1 MDFQYNKQV
10 NKMKVADIF
19 NKIRQRFGMIYN
31 TNQNIKQLLFNQK
44 KYTLENYILHDTT
57 LGISKDKYC
66 NHDIIVSLTTYNKRI
81 YDVHLTIA
89 SIMEQTMK
97 ANRII
102 LWLDYSFEHQTL
114 PQALQILQ
122 KKGLEI
128 KFCKDI
134 RSYKKLIP
142 SLQNFPDDI
151 IITIDDDVLYDFD
164 LLEKLITAYIKDPSY
179 IYCNRQ
185 HIMRKGE
192 KGKLLPYKNWTWASS
207 NYEANI
213 MNFPTGVGGILYPP
227 HSLDQEVFN
236 ESVFLDICKYA
247 DDVWFKAMAMK
258 KGTLSRKVYTH
269 SNTSTD
275 YIEIDNVQDI
285 GLRNINTLGEGLNDK
300 QIEAVFNKY
309 NLYTLLNE
317 CL

>member
-1 MDFQYNKQV
+1 
-10 NKMKVADIF
+10 MKAVDIF
-19 NKIRQRFGMIYN
+19 NKIKQRFGMIYD
-31 TNQNIKQLLFNQK
+31 TNQNIKQLLFNQR
-44 KYTLENYILHDTT
+44 KYALEQYILHDTT

-66 NHDIIVSLTTYNKRI
+66 NHDVIVSLTTYSKRI

-122 KKGLEI
+122 NKGLEI

-134 RSYKKLIP
+134 RSYTKLIP
-142 SLQNFPDDI
+142 SLKNFPNDI
-151 IITIDDDVLYDFD
+151 IITIDDDIIYDFD
-164 LLEKLITAYIKDPSY
+164 LLEKLITAYIKDPSF

-185 HIMRKGE
+185 HMMKKDKKGY
-192 KGKLLPYKNWTWASS
+192 LRPYRDWLWAS
-207 NYEANI
+207 NNPDANI
-213 MNFPTGVGGILYPP
+213 LNFPTGVGGVLYPP

-269 SNTSTD
+269 SNKSTD

-285 GLRNINTLGEGLNDK
+285 GLRNINTLGEELNDK
-300 QIEAVFNKY
+300 QIKAVFHKY
-309 NLYTLLNE
+309 GLFTLLGK
-317 CL
+317 